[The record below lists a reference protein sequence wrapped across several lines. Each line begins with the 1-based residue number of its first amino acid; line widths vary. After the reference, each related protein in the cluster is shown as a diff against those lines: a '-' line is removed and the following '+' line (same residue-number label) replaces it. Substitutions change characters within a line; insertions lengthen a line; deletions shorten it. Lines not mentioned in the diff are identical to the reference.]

1 MPSTNRPEF
10 PEKTRQIFRNPHIS
24 PLSGFREIFF
34 GGEWAGLKYFSR
46 FVSSFYFWNIVRNTL
61 VFSVLRLIL
70 GPTLAITLA
79 LLLNEVRKLAFKRVV
94 QTVSYLPHFIS
105 WVVVASLVHAILSVD
120 GGLLNL
126 IIARLGG
133 EKMLFLAAPRFFRT
147 IAVSTW
153 MWHGVGWGS
162 IIYLAAISGIDSELY
177 DAAIIDGAGRL
188 RQVFAITI
196 PTIAPIIV
204 ILLILRIGDILEG
217 GFELILN
224 IYSPGVYEVADIID
238 TFVYREG
245 LLQVQYSYAAAV
257 GVFKSAVG
265 LGLVV
270 IADRIAKQLGQT
282 GLW

>member
-1 MPSTNRPEF
+1 MLPGLAYYLVYQYLPMYGVVIAF
-10 PEKTRQIFRNPHIS
+10 KDIS

-61 VFSVLRLIL
+61 VFSLLRLIL

-162 IIYLAAISGIDSELY
+162 IIYLAAPAPCAFWWPRRFDS
-177 DAAIIDGAGRL
+177 
-188 RQVFAITI
+188 
-196 PTIAPIIV
+196 P
-204 ILLILRIGDILEG
+204 
-217 GFELILN
+217 
-224 IYSPGVYEVADIID
+224 
-238 TFVYREG
+238 
-245 LLQVQYSYAAAV
+245 
-257 GVFKSAVG
+257 
-265 LGLVV
+265 
-270 IADRIAKQLGQT
+270 
-282 GLW
+282 